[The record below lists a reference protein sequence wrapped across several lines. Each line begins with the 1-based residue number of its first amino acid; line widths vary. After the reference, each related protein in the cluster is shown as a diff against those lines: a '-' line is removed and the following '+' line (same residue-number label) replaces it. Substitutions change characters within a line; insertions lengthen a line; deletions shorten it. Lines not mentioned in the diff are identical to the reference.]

1 MTARRS
7 LRSALAR
14 AANGLLGPRPLPV
27 IDQLARADARFST
40 FCSAFEYLNYEAVA
54 GDVLEF
60 GVFTGKSL
68 ALFAHAHGFDPKGM
82 NRRIAGYDSF
92 RGLPDSAESHQRW
105 QAGDC
110 AVNHSWHPLLPL
122 DAPVTPEVT
131 LQLFAACGLPRP
143 EIEAGDFAVTLPA
156 TIPAKY
162 SQVALAH
169 LDCDLY
175 ESTRE
180 VLTALAPVLVDGA
193 VLLFDDWFHYKGH
206 PGKGEA
212 RAFSEFLAE
221 HPEWGAQPYRV
232 YGTFCQS
239 FLLYRR

>member
-7 LRSALAR
+7 LRSTLAR
-14 AANGLLGPRPLPV
+14 TADRLLGARPLPV

-40 FCSAFEYLNYEAVA
+40 FCAALEYLNYEAVA
-54 GDVLEF
+54 GDLLEF

-68 ALFAHAHGFDPKGM
+68 ALFAHAHRFDEKGMDRRIVGFD
-82 NRRIAGYDSF
+82 SF
-92 RGLPDSAESHQRW
+92 HGLPGSAERHERW
-105 QAGDC
+105 QPGDC
-110 AVNHSWHPLLPL
+110 ALNHSWHPLLPL
-122 DAPVTPEVT
+122 GAPVTPAVPLE
-131 LQLFAACGLPRP
+131 LFAACGLPRP
-143 EIEAGDFAVTLPA
+143 EIEAGEFALTLPA

-180 VLTALAPVLVDGA
+180 VLAALAPVLADGA

-212 RAFSEFLAE
+212 RAFTEFLAE
-221 HPEWGAQPYRV
+221 HPQWGAQAYRT

-239 FLLYRR
+239 FILYRR